1 MLRDAD
7 GNTHERSKALAKPLL
22 ARV

>member
-22 ARV
+22 AQV